1 MNEIEETLLINNLLD
16 LYGKLLTNKQLEILN
31 DYYEFNLS
39 LSEISE
45 NRNISRTAVSDAL
58 KIGRN
63 KLLEYEE
70 KLNLNKILNKLEK
83 DNVEVANLIKE
94 EIKDGI

>member
-83 DNVEVANLIKE
+83 DNVEVANLIRE